1 MVEEVGDPRLP
12 RYEQGNLYDPRLG
25 PDAPTNLF
33 RFMMPPAEVGEIIVL
48 RRKDWELM
56 GWSYA
61 DKTYNRGRKSPPWE
75 CKWKIFRNPWAAARY
90 AEELRKGMLE

>member
-1 MVEEVGDPRLP
+1 MVEEVGAPRLP
-12 RYEQGNLYDPRLG
+12 RYIDAQVYDPRVLDG
-25 PDAPTNLF
+25 PLVVC

-48 RRKDWELM
+48 RRKDWGLM

-75 CKWKIFRNPWAAARY
+75 CKWKIFRNPWVAARY